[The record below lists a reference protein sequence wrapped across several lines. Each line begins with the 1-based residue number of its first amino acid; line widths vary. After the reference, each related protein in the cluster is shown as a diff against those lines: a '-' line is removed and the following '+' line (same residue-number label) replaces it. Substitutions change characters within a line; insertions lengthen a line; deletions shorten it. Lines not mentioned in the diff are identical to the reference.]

1 MLLYTHSHSNG
12 AGEFNQEIAMQ
23 DYSVYTYSD
32 PDEMTDLI
40 AQEEENQVV
49 SEFMD
54 IYSFSSNDDF

>member
-1 MLLYTHSHSNG
+1 
-12 AGEFNQEIAMQ
+12 MQ

-40 AQEEENQVV
+40 AQEEENQAV

-54 IYSFSSNDDF
+54 IYSSSLDEF

>member
-1 MLLYTHSHSNG
+1 
-12 AGEFNQEIAMQ
+12 MQ